1 MTAST
6 PKKTSFENRH
16 LRSCEYFAIIQSSL
30 NSIMLMKYAK
40 TGPQGSLFKQIQR
53 IKELVLYAHFVVE
66 TANVAISCCRLA
78 EDSTELF

>member
-1 MTAST
+1 MS
-6 PKKTSFENRH
+6 
-16 LRSCEYFAIIQSSL
+16 
-30 NSIMLMKYAK
+30 MKYAK

-66 TANVAISCCRLA
+66 TANVVISCCRLA